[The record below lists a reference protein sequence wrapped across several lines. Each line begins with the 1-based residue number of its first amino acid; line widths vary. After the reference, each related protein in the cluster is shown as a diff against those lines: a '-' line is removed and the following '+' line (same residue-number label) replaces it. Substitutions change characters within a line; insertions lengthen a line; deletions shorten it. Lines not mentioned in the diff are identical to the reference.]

1 MQFDAAFCVCFRHML
16 FSCWAVTYRCRRAW
30 RHGSR
35 FTGSKRRAVTKATT
49 PGWNVQMVSIIL
61 YDVWSDTTPRQKIT
75 FWCARA
81 LCCYGCECMAA
92 NTLLGVISALFW
104 ARERLPAKKH
114 EPAVC
119 TFQKQNMLHKFVLLS
134 SFKWSSHSVAAKLHN
149 SPCVT
154 KIHQSNP
161 IKYFIIILL
170 CVEVNQ
176 ELQWG
181 DAKSITTEAAYGQ
194 TKRQLLGVDV
204 TTYLKHKL

>member
-104 ARERLPAKKH
+104 ARERLPAK
-114 EPAVC
+114 
-119 TFQKQNMLHKFVLLS
+119 NMSLQYAHFKSKICYINSFYCQVLNDLHFLS
-134 SFKWSSHSVAAKLHN
+134 LRNYKTHHV
-149 SPCVT
+149 
-154 KIHQSNP
+154 
-161 IKYFIIILL
+161 
-170 CVEVNQ
+170 
-176 ELQWG
+176 
-181 DAKSITTEAAYGQ
+181 
-194 TKRQLLGVDV
+194 
-204 TTYLKHKL
+204 